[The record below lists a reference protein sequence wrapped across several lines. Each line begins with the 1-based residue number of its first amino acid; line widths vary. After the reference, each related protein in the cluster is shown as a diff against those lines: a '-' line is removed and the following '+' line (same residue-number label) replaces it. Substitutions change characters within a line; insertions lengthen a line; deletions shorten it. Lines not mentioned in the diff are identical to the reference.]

1 MIKKF
6 LVLCLCVILSGCSL
20 KNDKTTIIKFSTW
33 GSASEIAII
42 KPIITEFERNN
53 PNVKIELIH
62 IPQDYFQKLHLLF
75 ASNLAPD
82 VIFIN
87 NLNLPIY
94 SNYLEDLSKDI
105 NQNNF
110 YPKALEA
117 LSYNNKIYAIP
128 RDIST
133 LMIYYNKTL
142 FKKYN
147 VPFPNENWTLDEMI
161 LTANKF
167 KNTSVYGISYEPLL
181 YYTMPYIYYYGGG
194 ILSKNG
200 TNISNNT
207 NSQLG
212 INTYKNMAYKYHIAP
227 VPSQIGNKTLAQ
239 MFLDG
244 QIAMH
249 LSGRWLVPKYR
260 ECAKFDWD
268 IVNFPKYSVPC
279 DASGWAV
286 SKSSKHKD
294 IAIKFVLFLSN
305 KQNIDKMT
313 RDGLIVPARIDI
325 ATSKTFNS
333 NMPAHS
339 YLFLKTAQKAI
350 VPTISKDYNNLTDR
364 INDEIFNTKN

>member
-1 MIKKF
+1 MIKRF
-6 LVLCLCVILSGCSL
+6 LVLFLCIILSGCSL
-20 KNDKTTIIKFSTW
+20 KNNKTTIIKFSTW
-33 GSASEIAII
+33 GSASEIAIM
-42 KPIITEFERNN
+42 KPIIQEFEKNN

-94 SNYLEDLSKDI
+94 SNYLEDISNYI
-105 NQNNF
+105 NKTDF
-110 YPKALEA
+110 YPKSLEA
-117 LSYNNKIYAIP
+117 LSYNGKNYAIP

-133 LMIYYNKTL
+133 LVIYYNQSL
-142 FKKYN
+142 FNKYN
-147 VPFPNENWTLDEMI
+147 IPLPKENWTIEDL
-161 LTANKF
+161 LSTAKKFNK
-167 KNTSVYGISYEPLL
+167 TPIWGISYEPQI

-200 TNISNNT
+200 ENISNNK
-207 NSQLG
+207 NSQKG
-212 INTYKNMAYKYHIAP
+212 ITTYKNMAFKYHIAP
-227 VPSQIGNKTLAQ
+227 IPSQIGSKTLAQ

-260 ECAKFDWD
+260 ECANFKWD
-268 IVNFPKYSVPC
+268 VINFPKYTVPC
-279 DASGWAV
+279 DASGWAI
-286 SKSSKHKD
+286 SKSSKNKD

-305 KQNIDKMT
+305 KQNINKMT

-325 ATSKTFNS
+325 ATSKDFNS
-333 NMPAHS
+333 NMPKHS
-339 YLFLKTAQKAI
+339 NVFLKTAQKAI
-350 VPTISKDYNNLTDR
+350 VPTISKDYNNLTDK